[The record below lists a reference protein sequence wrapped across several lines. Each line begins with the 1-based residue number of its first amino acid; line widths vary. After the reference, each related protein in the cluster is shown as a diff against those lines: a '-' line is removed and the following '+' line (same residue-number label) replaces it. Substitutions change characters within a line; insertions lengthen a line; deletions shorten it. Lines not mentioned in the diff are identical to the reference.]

1 VKPLDEVEISKTIL
15 CAYHEKLLNRIA
27 SDVIVVGAGPS
38 GLVAALFL
46 AKSGL
51 KVTVLEKRLS
61 PGGGLWGGGM
71 AMSVAVVQDEAVSLL
86 DQMGI
91 GCEPR
96 RANLHAVDAIELAT
110 GLCWNALQVGVTV
123 LNLMTVEDLCLHQD
137 RVTGVVV
144 NRTTISSVLPV
155 DPIAFSAKAT
165 LDATGHEAVL
175 VGCLRKRHL
184 LSTSESAAEAGEGP
198 MDATRGEDFVVDRAG
213 EVFPGLW
220 ISGMSVCATLGGPRM
235 GPIFGGMLL
244 SGKRVADAMITALA
258 QVSQDAHPV
267 PHPHQTGSHVGSQR
281 SAS

>member
-1 VKPLDEVEISKTIL
+1 MTQLDEVEISKTIL
-15 CAYHEKLLNRIA
+15 CTYHEKLLDRIA

-38 GLVAALFL
+38 GLVAAFFL

-61 PGGGLWGGGM
+61 PGGGIWGGGM

-86 DQMGI
+86 DEMGI
-91 GCEPR
+91 RCEPR
-96 RANLHAVDAIELAT
+96 RDNLHAVDAIELAA
-110 GLCWNALQVGVTV
+110 GLCWNALQVGVAV
-123 LNLMTVEDLCLHQD
+123 LNLMTAEDLCLRQD
-137 RVTGVVV
+137 QVTGVVV
-144 NRTTISSVLPV
+144 NRTTVSGALPV

-175 VGCLRKRHL
+175 VECLRKRHL
-184 LSTSESAAEAGEGP
+184 LSASRAAAQVREGP
-198 MDATRGEDFVVDRAG
+198 MDATAGESFVVDHAS

-244 SGKRVADAMITALA
+244 SGKRVAEAIITALA
-258 QVSQDAHPV
+258 QASQDRQPV
-267 PHPHQTGSHVGSQR
+267 PYLQ
-281 SAS
+281 